1 MRLKPCVWR
10 IHGEKTMSLTT
21 TGEYYYNESFMPC
34 MGEKCP
40 AFNKFNISCMKDGC
54 NFDLIP
60 EPPKEE
66 KTDV

>member
-66 KTDV
+66 E